1 MRKLFII
8 TLFTLL
14 LSSCGVGTYSVSS
27 GKSDDGYVCVID
39 DVKQD
44 IVVKIDDKEYNVET
58 IKTKTYKSGR
68 DIKKTALNSVRV
80 QVGQHQ
86 VDVMVNGKVVLSRKV
101 LISTGETKI
110 LEL

>member
-1 MRKLFII
+1 MKKLFII
-8 TLFTLL
+8 TLFAMLIT
-14 LSSCGVGTYSVSS
+14 SCGVGTYSVSS
-27 GKSDDGYVCVID
+27 GKPDDGYVCVTD
-39 DVKQD
+39 DIKQD
-44 IVVKIDDKEYNVET
+44 IVVKIDYKEYNIET
-58 IKTKTYKSGR
+58 VKTKAYKSGR

-80 QVGQHQ
+80 QAGQHQ